1 MTTAVR
7 EALWA
12 NLAAAAATAF
22 AVMLITFS
30 VALIRGLHRLA
41 DIARGLAFAAVAA
54 ATYGLSEGYG
64 NDGRR
69 LLVAAA
75 TVLWGVRLAAH
86 IAWRCRGQGEDPRY
100 AELLAHGRGDP
111 DLRALRKVHLLRAGL
126 VWLVSLPVQAASY
139 VAAPIGALTVLG
151 AVLWAAGLAFEAV
164 GDHQLARF
172 KADPAHHGTVM
183 DRGLWAWTRHPNHF
197 GDFLVWWGLYL
208 MACGTWQTALLSL
221 VSPVAMTLLLTEGSG
236 KRLLVAHMADRPG
249 YAAYAARTSGFI
261 PRPPRDPAG
270 AARTR

>member
-1 MTTAVR
+1 MTTAVW

-64 NDGRR
+64 DDGRR
-69 LLVAAA
+69 FLAAAA
-75 TVLWGVRLAAH
+75 TLLWGVRPAAH
-86 IAWRCRGQGEDPRY
+86 IAWRGRGRGEDPRY
-100 AELLAHGRGDP
+100 AELLAHGRGD
-111 DLRALRKVHLLRAGL
+111 
-126 VWLVSLPVQAASY
+126 
-139 VAAPIGALTVLG
+139 
-151 AVLWAAGLAFEAV
+151 
-164 GDHQLARF
+164 
-172 KADPAHHGTVM
+172 
-183 DRGLWAWTRHPNHF
+183 
-197 GDFLVWWGLYL
+197 
-208 MACGTWQTALLSL
+208 
-221 VSPVAMTLLLTEGSG
+221 
-236 KRLLVAHMADRPG
+236 MADRSG